1 MRVWTTLELFRLTR
15 AELFRLYAEI
25 VTGMAD
31 ISESSYRY
39 GIALGNLRRIRR
51 ILARPNLTRD

>member
-25 VTGMAD
+25 VTAMAD
-31 ISESSYRY
+31 MSESSFRY
-39 GIALGNLRRIRR
+39 GIALGNLRRIRAV
-51 ILARPNLTRD
+51 LARLAPTPD